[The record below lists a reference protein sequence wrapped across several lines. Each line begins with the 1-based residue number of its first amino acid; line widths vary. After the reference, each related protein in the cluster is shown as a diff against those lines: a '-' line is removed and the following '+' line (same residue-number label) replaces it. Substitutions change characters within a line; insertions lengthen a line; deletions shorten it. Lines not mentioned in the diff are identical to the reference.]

1 MCKISNKNSVLEM
14 KILIYWLDPF
24 EFIDLNQ
31 ILEFILY
38 IYIVYLQDGLS

>member
-1 MCKISNKNSVLEM
+1 M

-38 IYIVYLQDGLS
+38 IYTLYI